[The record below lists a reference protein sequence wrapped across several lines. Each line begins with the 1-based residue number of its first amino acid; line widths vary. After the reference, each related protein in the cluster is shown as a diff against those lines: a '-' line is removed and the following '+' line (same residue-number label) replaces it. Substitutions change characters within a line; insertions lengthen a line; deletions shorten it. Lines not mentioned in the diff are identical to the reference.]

1 MRRPW
6 WVVVLCGLVGCYGD
20 NDPPDFCIYEAK
32 TYWIGQTFPAGD
44 GCNTCLCNGFG
55 VECTA
60 DACPDGATSCAPSE
74 GCEEGPA
81 CAGACCGAG
90 EVCIAGECRCGDRPA
105 CPPGDSCG
113 GGADCGVICC
123 GVSSPCPQ

>member
-1 MRRPW
+1 MKRPG

-20 NDPPDFCIYEAK
+20 NNPPDYCIYETK

-55 VECTA
+55 VDCTA
-60 DACPDGATSCAPSE
+60 EACPDGATSCAPTE
-74 GCEEGPA
+74 GCAEGPA
-81 CAGACCGAG
+81 CDGACCGAG
-90 EVCIAGECRCGDRPA
+90 EVCIAGECRCGQ
-105 CPPGDSCG
+105 PGDSCG
-113 GGADCGVICC
+113 GGGDCGEVCC